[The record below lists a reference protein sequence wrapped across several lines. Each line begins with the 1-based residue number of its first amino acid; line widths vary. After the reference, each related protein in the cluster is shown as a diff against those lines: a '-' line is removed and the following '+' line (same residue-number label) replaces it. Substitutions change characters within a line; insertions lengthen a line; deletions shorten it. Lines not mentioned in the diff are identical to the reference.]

1 MEVRLLDRGK
11 GCNLM
16 CHAAFLVVIIILVFE
31 FRRKLPAT
39 GGRIYKDMLLSD
51 GYARGNW
58 ECLARGLR
66 MCPNVGS

>member
-1 MEVRLLDRGK
+1 MKVRLLDRGK

-51 GYARGNW
+51 GYARGN
-58 ECLARGLR
+58 
-66 MCPNVGS
+66 